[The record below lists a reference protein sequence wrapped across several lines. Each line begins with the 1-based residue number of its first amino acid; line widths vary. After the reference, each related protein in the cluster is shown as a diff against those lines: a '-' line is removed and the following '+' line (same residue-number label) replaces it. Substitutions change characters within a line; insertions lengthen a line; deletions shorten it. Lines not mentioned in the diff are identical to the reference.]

1 MCWPSTSDAVN
12 ETDNDHNDDDR
23 EAAGGWDKGWGR
35 GRSKH
40 RHRGR
45 DRQAVELFAAA
56 CVELCLVAKFLWPLI
71 VLPRPKLL
79 LDLCTMR

>member
-1 MCWPSTSDAVN
+1 MMI
-12 ETDNDHNDDDR
+12 EKQQR
-23 EAAGGWDKGWGR
+23 EWDKGWGR

-71 VLPRPKLL
+71 VLLRPKLL